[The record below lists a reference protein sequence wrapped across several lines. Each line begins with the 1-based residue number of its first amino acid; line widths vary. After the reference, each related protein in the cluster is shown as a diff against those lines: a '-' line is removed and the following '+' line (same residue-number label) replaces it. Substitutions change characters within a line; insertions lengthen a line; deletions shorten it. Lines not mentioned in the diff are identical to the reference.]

1 MGTTQRIGNGP
12 NWGSISTAVTSIAN
26 TINNLNDLE
35 NDTKSNDKIND
46 ISKREKKLEKRKDKH
61 IKSVL
66 ERLIKISGGSKAIS
80 SGKSN
85 TIGRAGIKAS
95 NKMAGFFY
103 SVSSKGLKEALNEIG
118 FSDIEEKKVSDILSF
133 LLDYFSDETIGMDE
147 AAAKSAIYEVIKE
160 LESEVDGEIDSL
172 ESLMKSYVESTKLS
186 EILCTFFG
194 KYIYEFLW
202 ERFEERLRQK
212 KGEDVTRETFI
223 SIQNEIKSRV
233 ILLNSNR
240 ELSKIN
246 WSAAE
251 GRIEIEKIF
260 EAIIKIEE

>member
-1 MGTTQRIGNGP
+1 MGTTQRINNGP
-12 NWGSISTAVTSIAN
+12 NWGSISIAVTGIAN
-26 TINNLNDLE
+26 TINTLNDLG
-35 NDTKSNDKIND
+35 NNTISNDKIND
-46 ISKREKKLEKRKDKH
+46 VSKREKKLEKRKDKH

-85 TIGRAGIKAS
+85 TIGKSGIRVS

-103 SVSSKGLKEALNEIG
+103 SVSTEGLKKALNKIG
-118 FSDIEEKKVSDILSF
+118 FSDIEGKKVNDVLSF

-160 LESEVDGEIDSL
+160 LESEVDGELNSL
-172 ESLMKSYVESTKLS
+172 ETLMKSYVESTKLS
-186 EILCTFFG
+186 ELLCTFFG

-202 ERFEERLRQK
+202 ERFEEKLRQK

-233 ILLNSNR
+233 ILLNSNI

-260 EAIIKIEE
+260 DAIIKIEE